1 METGEMPN
9 FYDRWRRGG
18 GSGSGSEAVVVGR
31 DRRTSPS
38 TLHFTPNTRQHR
50 PRVKQERPHHSKY
63 EFPATRHFR
72 STQTGL
78 YHFMPSHACER
89 CHQRKVKCDRAVP
102 QCGPCKRSD
111 VECRYA
117 VTETQVRRRHV
128 LKLEKRIRD
137 LQASND
143 ALSARLQEGQAAVA
157 AVASPV
163 DGQQAINGSLA
174 EASASTTPQ
183 SLQGPERPGRGT
195 HGGDQRNA
203 TRDVAE
209 DVIQMS
215 LIAGGEHNFVG
226 STSGLLLA
234 NLLRPRRKA
243 PTSSSS
249 LSSGSLLSPDSAWH
263 RNNVAGRHGPN
274 DGAGISALPPR
285 SLAEALIRAY
295 CSHDHLAYPFLSP
308 RSLHK
313 SLDAVYAAAAG
324 TGDVPDAVDA
334 FFVDMTLAIAT
345 AQVHKF
351 NWSGVYN
358 AETHCHRAMSRLGD
372 VLARDGIERV
382 QALLLICQYKMGT
395 TSSDT
400 STSVWH
406 LIGVAARTC
415 LEMGLHRASTYTLP
429 SGGTD
434 NGDSGYEDSRITAKE
449 DIETKKRCFWSLV
462 ALDRIT
468 SLALGRPLA
477 IQLEDIDVDFPEC
490 GPPEGD
496 EHVTQNNTPLSATY
510 GTPQWSAATSIF
522 VHIVKYRLICGKI
535 LNTLHRSSKH
545 APPPGCSGGPTT
557 YHHMREKLEL
567 ELKGWHA
574 QTDALQLVR
583 NGASAASPENS
594 SSFRCDEWYQLLFH
608 NGMLMLFR
616 PSPVL
621 CDAPR
626 NSAVLQRI
634 YDSSRETIHL
644 YAHLHRSKKMNYS
657 WVTMQYVFMA
667 GLSYIYALRNHVQ
680 STQAPSERWEE
691 PIRSRLQATPTI
703 TQVVNSTRACSRVL
717 VAVSERWD
725 PARNCSDLFDRLSDA
740 VISDIVDAQSAAPAA
755 AAECNTTPQT
765 PMAASMGQPVAQPA
779 SDVSMGLT
787 EGDLGHS
794 SFLGMTVDTAFRD
807 CFGDLQNLSL
817 DAFHN
822 DALAQ
827 LSQGWYQGLEED
839 LNGFL

>member
-1 METGEMPN
+1 MP
-9 FYDRWRRGG
+9 
-18 GSGSGSEAVVVGR
+18 
-31 DRRTSPS
+31 P
-38 TLHFTPNTRQHR
+38 
-50 PRVKQERPHHSKY
+50 
-63 EFPATRHFR
+63 
-72 STQTGL
+72 
-78 YHFMPSHACER
+78 HACER
-89 CHQRKVKCDRAVP
+89 CHQRKVKCDKTVP
-102 QCGPCKRSD
+102 QCGPCKRSN

-117 VTETQVRRRHV
+117 VTETQIRRRHV
-128 LKLEKRIRD
+128 QKLEKRIRD

-143 ALSARLQEGQAAVA
+143 ALTARLQESQAAVDA
-157 AVASPV
+157 TASPAQL
-163 DGQQAINGSLA
+163 GAGGAQQPGGVTEGSTSTSSPYSQPRAAPDRGA
-174 EASASTTPQ
+174 EAGR
-183 SLQGPERPGRGT
+183 QG
-195 HGGDQRNA
+195 A

-234 NLLRPRRKA
+234 SLLRPRREE
-243 PTSSSS
+243 PSSFSS
-249 LSSGSLLSPDSAWH
+249 IPSDLTLSPGSAWH
-263 RNNVAGRHGPN
+263 RNAVAGRHGPN
-274 DGAGISALPPR
+274 GSAASSALPPR
-285 SLAEALIRAY
+285 GLAEELIRAY
-295 CSHDHLAYPFLSP
+295 CSHDHLAYPFLSAKL
-308 RSLHK
+308 LHK
-313 SLDAVYAAAAG
+313 SLEAVYAAAPGSVEA
-324 TGDVPDAVDA
+324 PDAVDA

-358 AETHCHRAMSRLGD
+358 AETHCGRAMARLGD
-372 VLARDGIERV
+372 VLAREGIVRI

-429 SGGTD
+429 SGGGGND
-434 NGDSGYEDSRITAKE
+434 NIEDEAGRLAAKE
-449 DIETKKRCFWSLV
+449 EMETKKRCFWSLV

-490 GPPEGD
+490 NPPSGNDHDPQE
-496 EHVTQNNTPLSATY
+496 NTPSSATY

-545 APPPGCSGGPTT
+545 APPPGSSGGPAS
-557 YHHMREKLEL
+557 YHEMREKLEQ
-567 ELKGWHA
+567 ELREWHA
-574 QTDALQLVR
+574 QTGTLKLDRQ
-583 NGASAASPENS
+583 GASAASPENS

-608 NGMLMLFR
+608 NGILMLFR

-626 NSAVLQRI
+626 KSAVLQRI
-634 YDSSRETIHL
+634 YDSARETIRL
-644 YAHLHRSKKMNYS
+644 YAELHRSKKMNYS

-667 GLSYIYALRNHVQ
+667 GLSYIYALRNHIQ
-680 STQAPSERWEE
+680 STPASSERWDE
-691 PIRSRLQATPTI
+691 PTRSRLQTTPTI
-703 TQVVNSTRACSRVL
+703 TQVVSSTRACSRVL

-740 VISDIVDAQSAAPAA
+740 VISDIVDAQSAAPITGTSNA
-755 AAECNTTPQT
+755 TPRT
-765 PMAASMGQPVAQPA
+765 PVATSLAQSPTQIA
-779 SDVSMGLT
+779 SEVQFGLN
-787 EGDLGHS
+787 EGDLGHPA
-794 SFLGMTVDTAFRD
+794 FMGMTVDTTFRD
-807 CFGDLQNLSL
+807 CFGDLQNLGL

-827 LSQGWYQGLEED
+827 LSQGWYQGLED
-839 LNGFL
+839 DFNGFL

>member
-1 METGEMPN
+1 
-9 FYDRWRRGG
+9 
-18 GSGSGSEAVVVGR
+18 
-31 DRRTSPS
+31 
-38 TLHFTPNTRQHR
+38 
-50 PRVKQERPHHSKY
+50 
-63 EFPATRHFR
+63 
-72 STQTGL
+72 
-78 YHFMPSHACER
+78 MPSHACER
-89 CHQRKVKCDRAVP
+89 CHQRKVKCDKTVP

-111 VECRYA
+111 IECRYA
-117 VTETQVRRRHV
+117 VTETQIRRRHV
-128 LKLEKRIRD
+128 QKLEKRIRD

-143 ALSARLQEGQAAVA
+143 ALTARLQESQAAVA
-157 AVASPV
+157 AATSP
-163 DGQQAINGSLA
+163 A
-174 EASASTTPQ
+174 Q
-183 SLQGPERPGRGT
+183 SNTGDARQPGRPTEGSVVT
-195 HGGDQRNA
+195 VSPGSQSAVPPDRGGNGGNRRAA

-234 NLLRPRRKA
+234 NLLRPRHQE

-249 LSSGSLLSPDSAWH
+249 LPPGPFLSPDSAWH
-263 RNNVAGRHGPN
+263 RDNAAGRHGPN
-274 DGAGISALPPR
+274 CGAGISALPPR
-285 SLAEALIRAY
+285 SLAEELIRAY

-313 SLDAVYAAAAG
+313 SLEAVYAAAGSAEA
-324 TGDVPDAVDA
+324 PDAVDA

-358 AETHCHRAMSRLGD
+358 AETHCDRAMTRLGD
-372 VLARDGIERV
+372 VLAHDGIERV

-415 LEMGLHRASTYTLP
+415 LEMGLHRASTYALP
-429 SGGTD
+429 GGE
-434 NGDSGYEDSRITAKE
+434 GDTGDAGDEASMTAAKE
-449 DIETKKRCFWSLV
+449 DMETKKRCFWSLV

-477 IQLEDIDVDFPEC
+477 IQLEDIDVEFPEC
-490 GPPEGD
+490 DPPSHIEC
-496 EHVTQNNTPLSATY
+496 VPQNSTPSSATY

-535 LNTLHRSSKH
+535 LNTLHRSSRH
-545 APPPGCSGGPTT
+545 APLPGSGGGSAS
-557 YHHMREKLEL
+557 YHEMRERLEQ
-567 ELKGWHA
+567 ELREWHA
-574 QTDALQLVR
+574 QTDSLQLVR
-583 NGASAASPENS
+583 HGASAASPENS

-634 YDSSRETIHL
+634 YDSARETIRL
-644 YAHLHRSKKMNYS
+644 YADLHRSKKMNYS

-680 STQAPSERWEE
+680 SAQTPPERWEE
-691 PIRSRLQATPTI
+691 PSRSRLQATPTI

-740 VISDIVDAQSAAPAA
+740 VISDIVDAQSAAPVATVGTNA
-755 AAECNTTPQT
+755 TPLT
-765 PMAASMGQPVAQPA
+765 PVAASVGQPPGQAA
-779 SDVSMGLT
+779 SDVQFGFN
-787 EGDLGHS
+787 EGNLGHP
-794 SFLGMTVDTAFRD
+794 SFLGMTVDTTFRD
-807 CFGDLQNLSL
+807 CFGDLQNLGL

>member
-1 METGEMPN
+1 
-9 FYDRWRRGG
+9 
-18 GSGSGSEAVVVGR
+18 
-31 DRRTSPS
+31 
-38 TLHFTPNTRQHR
+38 
-50 PRVKQERPHHSKY
+50 
-63 EFPATRHFR
+63 
-72 STQTGL
+72 
-78 YHFMPSHACER
+78 MPSHACER
-89 CHQRKVKCDRAVP
+89 CHQRKVKCDKTVP

-117 VTETQVRRRHV
+117 VTETQIRRRHV
-128 LKLEKRIRD
+128 QKLEKRIQD

-143 ALSARLQEGQAAVA
+143 ALTVRLQESQAAVA
-157 AVASPV
+157 AVTSP
-163 DGQQAINGSLA
+163 A
-174 EASASTTPQ
+174 Q
-183 SLQGPERPGRGT
+183 SGVGVARQPGRLTEGPTGT
-195 HGGDQRNA
+195 ESPRSLGTAALDRAANGRGQGNS

-234 NLLRPRRKA
+234 NLLRPRREN

-249 LSSGSLLSPDSAWH
+249 LAPGPFLSPDSAWH
-263 RNNVAGRHGPN
+263 RNNVAGRHN
-274 DGAGISALPPR
+274 TNSSAGTSALPPR
-285 SLAEALIRAY
+285 SLAEELIRAY

-308 RSLHK
+308 KLLHK
-313 SLDAVYAAAAG
+313 SLEAVYAAAASAEP
-324 TGDVPDAVDA
+324 PDAVDA

-358 AETHCHRAMSRLGD
+358 AETHCDRAMSRLGD

-415 LEMGLHRASTYTLP
+415 LEMGLHRASTYTVP
-429 SGGTD
+429 NCGSGS
-434 NGDSGYEDSRITAKE
+434 GDTEDEVSRLAAR
-449 DIETKKRCFWSLV
+449 ETMERKKRCFWSLI

-477 IQLEDIDVDFPEC
+477 IQLEDIDVDFPDCNPSRENELI
-490 GPPEGD
+490 PQD
-496 EHVTQNNTPLSATY
+496 NNPSSSTY
-510 GTPQWSAATSIF
+510 GTPQWSVATSIF

-545 APPPGCSGGPTT
+545 APPPGNGISSES
-557 YHHMREKLEL
+557 YHGMRERLEH
-567 ELKGWHA
+567 ELKEWHA
-574 QTDALQLVR
+574 QTDTLQLDRHGV
-583 NGASAASPENS
+583 SAASPEKS

-616 PSPVL
+616 PCPVL

-634 YDSSRETIHL
+634 YESAREAIHL
-644 YAHLHRSKKMNYS
+644 YADLHRSKKMNYS

-680 STQAPSERWEE
+680 SAQTPSERWEDL
-691 PIRSRLQATPTI
+691 PRSRLQTTPTI

-740 VISDIVDAQSAAPAA
+740 VISDIVDALSAAPVNA
-755 AAECNTTPQT
+755 TPQT
-765 PMAASMGQPVAQPA
+765 PMAGNIGQPSVPTA
-779 SDVSMGLT
+779 SEVQFGLN
-787 EGDLGHS
+787 EGDLGHP
-794 SFLGMTVDTAFRD
+794 SFVGMTVDTTFRN
-807 CFGDLQNLSL
+807 CFGDLQNLGL

>member
-1 METGEMPN
+1 
-9 FYDRWRRGG
+9 
-18 GSGSGSEAVVVGR
+18 
-31 DRRTSPS
+31 
-38 TLHFTPNTRQHR
+38 
-50 PRVKQERPHHSKY
+50 
-63 EFPATRHFR
+63 
-72 STQTGL
+72 
-78 YHFMPSHACER
+78 MPSHACER
-89 CHQRKVKCDRAVP
+89 CHQRKVKCDKAVP
-102 QCGPCKRSD
+102 QCGPCRRSD

-117 VTETQVRRRHV
+117 VTETQIRRRHV

-143 ALSARLQEGQAAVA
+143 ALSARLQESQVDVA
-157 AVASPV
+157 AVASAVDSRQVVSGSPV
-163 DGQQAINGSLA
+163 
-174 EASASTTPQ
+174 EALTGTTPQ
-183 SLQGPERPGRGT
+183 SPQGSVRAGRST
-195 HGGDQRNA
+195 HGGNQRNA

-234 NLLRPRRKA
+234 NLLRPRHQA

-249 LSSGSLLSPDSAWH
+249 LSYGPFLSPDSAWQ
-263 RNNVAGRHGPN
+263 RDNTAGRHGPN
-274 DGAGISALPPR
+274 GGSGISALPPR
-285 SLAEALIRAY
+285 SLAEELIRAY

-324 TGDVPDAVDA
+324 SGEAPDAVDA

-351 NWSGVYN
+351 NWNGVYN
-358 AETHCHRAMSRLGD
+358 AETHCDRAMTRLGD

-415 LEMGLHRASTYTLP
+415 LEMGLHRASSYTLP
-429 SGGTD
+429 IGGSN
-434 NGDSGYEDSRITAKE
+434 NGNTECNASRLAAKE
-449 DIETKKRCFWSLV
+449 DMETKKRCFWSLV

-490 GPPEGD
+490 NPSSGS
-496 EHVTQNNTPLSATY
+496 EHVPLDNTPSSATY

-545 APPPGCSGGPTT
+545 APPPGNSGGPTS
-557 YHHMREKLEL
+557 YHDKRDRLEL
-567 ELKGWHA
+567 ELREWHT

-583 NGASAASPENS
+583 HGGSAASPENS

-644 YAHLHRSKKMNYS
+644 YAGLHRSKKMNYS

-680 STQAPSERWEE
+680 SAQTLPERWEE
-691 PIRSRLQATPTI
+691 PSRSRLQTTPTI

-740 VISDIVDAQSAAPAA
+740 VISDIVDAQSAVPITAA
-755 AAECNTTPQT
+755 DSNGTPQT
-765 PMAASMGQPVAQPA
+765 PMAESMGHPGAQTT
-779 SDVSMGLT
+779 SDVQLGLS
-787 EGDLGHS
+787 EGDLGHP
-794 SFLGMTVDTAFRD
+794 SFLGMTVDTTFRD
-807 CFGDLQNLSL
+807 CFGDLQNLGL